1 MKIKWG
7 ALVTDG
13 RGKLG
18 GHVASKNRG
27 GNYLRTKTTPVNPQS
42 TAQTDVRS
50 IFGNLSQAWSGLTES
65 ERESFNEAVGDF
77 AQTDIFGDLKNPSG
91 KALFQRLN
99 QNLLLVNQSQLN
111 SAPGL
116 VGSPEEIASA
126 VAIDTVG
133 STITPNGLATSA
145 GVFVVMRA
153 SGKVSAGTSF
163 VKNRMR
169 IVSTFE
175 ANSAPADGGYA
186 DYVAKF
192 GAPQTGDKIF
202 FEFNYVLSNGVQ
214 TPKVKLLAT
223 IS

>member
-65 ERESFNEAVGDF
+65 ERESFNEAVGNF

-99 QNLLLVNQSQLN
+99 QNLLIVGESQLN

-116 VGSPEEIASA
+116 VSAPSEIATT
-126 VAIDTVG
+126 VTIDTAG
-133 STITPNGLATSA
+133 SEIIFDNLASA
-145 GVFVVMRA
+145 GDGHPIVRS
-153 SGKVSAGTSF
+153 SGPVSAGTSF

-169 IVSTFE
+169 IVSTESQGPGFQG
-175 ANSAPADGGYA
+175 SVYT

-192 GAPQTGDKIF
+192 GTPSVGQKVYI
-202 FEFNYVLSNGVQ
+202 ELNYVLSNGVQ